1 MEGENILNRMV
12 KVGDSHVK
20 GPVKSMSGREVSLT
34 AGKDLGKFCVSRIGN
49 KTS

>member
-20 GPVKSMSGREVSLT
+20 ARVKGMPGREVSLP
-34 AGKDLGKFCVSRIGN
+34 AGKDLGKFCVSIIGN